1 MVITVTLNPALD
13 KTFTISNFTLGTVNR
28 VSNIRQD
35 IGGKGINVSKVLKNL
50 GIASISTGFLGGML
64 EEYFEKELKR
74 RGIETRF
81 ISIEEDTRTNIKIVD
96 DINKVYTDVNESG
109 PNISTK
115 ETDEFFKA
123 FKELCSKGDIVVLSG
138 GVSPSV
144 PDDIYLSLIKIA
156 KEKGAVTIL
165 DADGELLRCGIQGH
179 PDIIKPNIHE
189 LKKLADLE
197 DESEA
202 SIIKAARKIIKSG
215 IDKILVSLGDK
226 GAMYITRDKVYK
238 TPGLNVPVRSTVG
251 AGDSMV
257 AALAYSLINNYDD
270 ESTLKFANACGA
282 ASVQVEGSEAC
293 TLKEVKELLEKV
305 NISVSEEE

>member
-13 KTFTISNFTLGTVNR
+13 KTFTISNFTLGAVNR

-74 RGIETRF
+74 RNIETKF

-96 DINKVYTDVNESG
+96 EINKVYTDVNESG
-109 PNISTK
+109 PDISTK
-115 ETDEFFKA
+115 EIDDFFKA

-144 PDDIYLSLIKIA
+144 PADIYRSLIKIA
-156 KEKGAVTIL
+156 KEKEAVTIL
-165 DADGELLRCGIQGH
+165 DADGELLRYGVQGH
-179 PDIIKPNIHE
+179 PNIIKPNIDE
-189 LKKLADLE
+189 LKKLVDLE

-202 SIIKAARKIIKSG
+202 SIIKASRKFIESG

-226 GAMYITRDKVYK
+226 GAMYITKDKAYK
-238 TPGLNVPVRSTVG
+238 VPGLKVPVKSTVG
-251 AGDSMV
+251 AGDSM
-257 AALAYSLINNYDD
+257 SLIIVPFI
-270 ESTLKFANACGA
+270 KNAFF
-282 ASVQVEGSEAC
+282 
-293 TLKEVKELLEKV
+293 
-305 NISVSEEE
+305 IR